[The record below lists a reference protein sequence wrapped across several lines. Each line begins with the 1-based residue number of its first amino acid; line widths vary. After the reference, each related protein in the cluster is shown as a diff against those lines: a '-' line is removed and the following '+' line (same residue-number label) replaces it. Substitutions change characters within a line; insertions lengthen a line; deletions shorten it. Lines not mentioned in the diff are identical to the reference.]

1 MNTLDLE
8 TRLRQALAVATAP
21 RSVVDDVMRQL
32 PATLSKPVPLS
43 PWRRPAVLASFA
55 APALVVVILAF
66 LLFST
71 STAVRMTLADVQAAV
86 ERQPWVHVKYD
97 AGPTKEWWTNLRTG
111 EQYIIGLT
119 GTVDYLVYANEQ
131 TNTRLSYWKDSGV
144 IRQAAPVQ
152 YAAGRG
158 PRPWTPETAWQ
169 SVVAPLEREVDATK
183 RANSSPASVVS
194 APDSLNGKP
203 VIRFDSYSSDGLGN
217 RFLHSQLWA
226 DPQTHLPLRLRTRL
240 QLAYRETSGK
250 EWSTGDYDFPASGPA
265 DLYALGVPRGTLI
278 VKEVT
283 TAPKTV
289 QPVLDAI
296 NHAHDGFL
304 RNYRAV
310 VWKTRRGS
318 QDPVDGLDIIWRDG
332 ERVRQDHHMPGYE
345 VQRTHAPPLPQ
356 PNPAALLAWASQA
369 EPSEKQLMDRQ
380 REYMWRSATV
390 AKSSKPQVHVISHG
404 NFPLLA
410 TDAWPERIQWP
421 TRNYEPNFQVIPENA
436 ETPKGCI
443 GLRGGGD
450 GNSRVDYYVDP
461 TNDYVC
467 LKQTYWTKR
476 GADWAKSREYTL
488 SDLHRVA
495 GHVVAGRQV
504 FHGYGDPTQ
513 HLSESTETT
522 TIDLVP
528 LSAADYPP
536 GIFDPA
542 SLTHGANVVGY

>member
-8 TRLRQALAVATAP
+8 TRLTQALAVATAP
-21 RSVVDDVMRQL
+21 RSVVDEVMRKL
-32 PATLSKPVPLS
+32 PTTLPKPAPRS
-43 PWRRPAVLASFA
+43 PWRRPAVVASSA

-86 ERQPWVHVKYD
+86 ERQAWVHIRYD
-97 AGPTKEWWTNLRTG
+97 AGPIKESWTNLRTG
-111 EQYIIGLT
+111 EQYTIGLT

-131 TNTRLSYWKDSGV
+131 TNTRLWYWKNGGV
-144 IRQAAPVQ
+144 IRRDAPVQ
-152 YAAGRG
+152 YPEGQG

-169 SVVAPLEREVDATK
+169 CVVAPLEREVDATK

-194 APDSLNGKP
+194 VQDSLNGKP
-203 VIRFDSYSSDGLGN
+203 TTRFDSYGTDGLDN
-217 RFLHSQLWA
+217 RFLYSQLWA
-226 DPQTHLPLRLRTRL
+226 DPRTHLPLRVRTRL
-240 QLAYRETSGK
+240 QLAYRETTGK

-265 DLYALGVPRGTLI
+265 DLYALGVPRGTPI

-283 TAPKTV
+283 NAPKTV

-296 NHAHDGFL
+296 NRAHDGFL
-304 RNYRAV
+304 KNYRAV
-310 VWKTRRGS
+310 VWNTRRGS
-318 QDPVDGLDIIWRDG
+318 QQPVDGLDIIWRDG

-356 PNPAALLAWASQA
+356 PNPAGLLAWASQA

-390 AKSSKPQVHVISHG
+390 AKSPKPQVHVISHG

-421 TRNYEPNFQVIPENA
+421 TRNYEPNFHVIPENA

-443 GLRGGGD
+443 GLRGGGG
-450 GNSRVDYYVDP
+450 GNSRFDYYVDP
-461 TNDYVC
+461 ANDYVC
-467 LKQTYWTKR
+467 LKQTHWTKR

-488 SDLHRVA
+488 FDLHQVA

-504 FHGYGDPTQ
+504 FHGYGDPAQ

-528 LSAADYPP
+528 IGAAEYPP

-542 SLTHGANVVGY
+542 SLTRGANVIGY